1 MTSSYFESLGR
12 GTTKPFSDPDLDYLD
27 TEPDLTEAVNKQID
41 ANIKDREQFFNDNIR
56 MYNETMKARSQRWND
71 LAKLTQSGKQII
83 QNRQAF
89 VDRRNFYENL
99 QKLANNPELV
109 SKYQAVEKK
118 AQAETNAN
126 KVDINK
132 EVSKVEKGI
141 DQNGVGFDSSGEKFY
156 PEDLRDL
163 KSAVFSIDNLNG
175 RAGINS
181 MNLHWNQFLA
191 ISRESLTVNGKL
203 FDQMTY
209 SEKGE
214 WFAVVASN
222 YIGMYRDEDAN
233 ISDGLLIN
241 KFIPTLK
248 NSQKTILGQANAT
261 ATAANNKVISDNQN
275 FQNQRAIAAAWSNSR
290 ETEDDSYLVTE
301 IFGPTGIIRQY
312 EALYDGEPN
321 AMALANTDFTNMVIK
336 GIQDKVIP
344 EEAVYWLLDKA
355 KFKAKGQTGTTTYRN
370 LQKANANKID
380 IALKNH
386 LITESK
392 ADQEKVLDY
401 LTGLADN
408 EGTVITMDMISTIY
422 DKDLRARALELVTR
436 SAKGPINSDQFL
448 AAKNELALATYARA
462 SNPKFFPTSAQGNA
476 YVAQNNNFLSIAA
489 QKYFKERYDHYTGL
503 GQTEE
508 FAQGE
513 ALKETLEKL
522 NSGKFDKA
530 VGDFGTYDQG
540 AANLVLET
548 VENARK
554 DPYGWLSAKTLHKGE
569 QPYAIQAYEW
579 FMSGGKGPVPAYYR
593 ELSKLF
599 KNKSA
604 VQLMHDRLVATG
616 NMDVIDNLDV
626 ETRVG
631 LNNPYDVKDLT
642 DKPFYSKTLRVALK
656 NPENFAKLLT
666 RITNPET
673 VENGGINAIKDSEGQ
688 YTTLEKPLSEHNV
701 VEVGDLIL
709 NGYDGFGLYDMK
721 GESLAAVLK
730 YLVGNGY
737 VTADQKFDEEF
748 QKKIILTRLRLKT
761 NGALVLD
768 GDTTYRRLI
777 DFTQEDKDKYKEIM
791 GDIPP
796 YMELDTLLPIVAKTK
811 IEEDL

>member
-12 GTTKPFSDPDLDYLD
+12 GTTKPFSDPELDYLD
-27 TEPDLTEAVNKQID
+27 TEPDLTEVVNKQID

-56 MYNETMKARSQRWND
+56 LYNQTMQARSKRWSD
-71 LAKLTQSGKQII
+71 LAKLTTSGRQII

-89 VDRRNFYENL
+89 VDRRDFYENL
-99 QKLANNPELV
+99 QKQANNPELV
-109 SKYQAVEKK
+109 SKYQTVEKN

-181 MNLHWNQFLA
+181 MNLHWNQYLA
-191 ISRESLTVNGKL
+191 IAKESLTVNGKL

-214 WFAVVASN
+214 WFAVAASQ

-241 KFIPTLK
+241 KFIPTLRA
-248 NSQKTILGQANAT
+248 SQKSILGQANAT
-261 ATAANNKVISDNQN
+261 ATAANNQVISDNQN
-275 FQNQRAIAAAWSNSR
+275 FQNQRAIASAWSNSR
-290 ETEDDSYLVTE
+290 ETGDPSYLISE
-301 IFGPTGIIRQY
+301 IYGPTGIIGQY

-321 AMALANTDFTNMVIK
+321 SMALANTDFTDMVID
-336 GIQDKVIP
+336 GINNKVIP

-355 KFKAKGQTGTTTYRN
+355 EFKAKGGGTTTYRK
-370 LQKANANKID
+370 LQKGNANKID
-380 IALKNH
+380 VALKNH

-392 ADQEKVLDY
+392 GDQQKVLDY

-408 EGTVITMDMISTIY
+408 EGTVITMDMISPIY

-436 SAKGPINSDQFL
+436 TAKGPINSDQFL
-448 AAKNELALATYARA
+448 AAKNELSLATLSRA

-489 QKYFKERYDHYTGL
+489 QKYFKERYDHYTEKN
-503 GQTEE
+503 QTEE

-522 NSGKFDKA
+522 NKGDFDKA
-530 VGDFGTYDQG
+530 AGDYGIYDKG
-540 AANLVLET
+540 AANLVVET
-548 VENARK
+548 VENARQ
-554 DPYGWLSAKTLHKGE
+554 DPFGWISAKTLHKGE

-593 ELSKLF
+593 ELSKLY

-604 VQLMHDRLVATG
+604 VLLMHDRLVATE
-616 NMDVIDNLDV
+616 NMDPIRNLDV
-626 ETRVG
+626 EVRVG
-631 LNNPYDVKDLT
+631 LRNPYDVQDLT
-642 DKPFYSKTLRVALK
+642 NKPFYSKTLRVALK

-673 VENGGINAIKDSEGQ
+673 VENGGIDAIKDSEGE
-688 YTTLEKPLSEHNV
+688 YTELEKPLSEHNV
-701 VEVGDLIL
+701 VEVGDLLL

-721 GESLAAVLK
+721 GESLAAVLN

-748 QKKIILTRLRLKT
+748 QKKIILTRLRLKS

-768 GDTTYRRLI
+768 GDTSYRRLI
-777 DFTQEDKDKYKEIM
+777 DFTQEDKDKYKQIM

-796 YMELDTLLPIVAKTK
+796 YMELDTLLPIVAKAK
-811 IEEDL
+811 IKEDL

>member
-12 GTTKPFSDPDLDYLD
+12 GTTKPFSDPELDYLN
-27 TEPDLTEAVNKQID
+27 TEPDLTEPVNKQID
-41 ANIKDREQFFNDNIR
+41 ENIKDRRQFFQDNIDL
-56 MYNETMKARSQRWND
+56 YNMTMKARSQRWND
-71 LAKLTQSGKQII
+71 IAKLTKSGKQII

-89 VDRRNFYENL
+89 IDKRNYYDEL
-99 QKLANNPELV
+99 EKKANNPDLV
-109 SKYQAVEKK
+109 IKYQTVEKK

-126 KVDINK
+126 KVEINK

-141 DQNGVGFDSSGEKFY
+141 DQNGVGYDSSGEKFY

-163 KSAVFSIDNLNG
+163 KSAAFSVDNLNG

-191 ISRESLTVNGKL
+191 ISKESLTINGKL
-203 FDQMTY
+203 FDQMSY
-209 SEKGE
+209 SEKAE

-222 YIGMYRDEDAN
+222 YIGMYRDEDAK
-233 ISDGLLIN
+233 ISEGLLIN
-241 KFIPTLK
+241 KFIPTLRT
-248 NSQKTILGQANAT
+248 SQKAILGQANAS

-275 FQNQRAIAAAWSNSR
+275 FQNQRGIAAAWSNSR
-290 ETEDDSYLVTE
+290 ETGDDSYLVSE
-301 IFGPTGIIRQY
+301 IFGPTGIIGQY

-321 AMALANTDFTNMVIK
+321 AMALANTDFTNMVID
-336 GIQDKVIP
+336 GINKKVIP

-355 KFKAKGQTGTTTYRN
+355 KFKAKGGGTTTYRQ
-370 LQKANANKID
+370 LQKSNANKID

-386 LITESK
+386 LIKESK
-392 ADQEKVLDY
+392 GDQEKVLDF
-401 LTGLADN
+401 LTNLSDN
-408 EGTVITMDMISTIY
+408 EGAVITMDMISTIY
-422 DKDLRARALELVTR
+422 DKDLRVRALDLVNK

-448 AAKNELALATYARA
+448 ASKNELDLATYARA
-462 SNPKFFPTSAQGNA
+462 SNPKYFPTSKNGQA
-476 YVAQNNNFLSIAA
+476 YIAQNNNFLNIAA

-522 NSGKFDKA
+522 NKGDFDKA
-530 VGDFGTYDQG
+530 VGDFGTYDKG
-540 AANLVLET
+540 AASLVQET
-548 VENARK
+548 VEIARK
-554 DPYGWLSAKTLHKGE
+554 DPSGWISSKTLHNGE

-579 FMSGGKGPVPAYYR
+579 FISGGKGPVPAYYR
-593 ELSKLF
+593 ELSKLY

-616 NMDVIDNLDV
+616 NMDPIDNLDV

-631 LNNPYDVKDLT
+631 LRNPYDVQDLT
-642 DKPFYSKTLRVALK
+642 NKPFYSKTLRIALK
-656 NPENFAKLLT
+656 NPENFDKLLT

-673 VENGGINAIKDSEGQ
+673 VENGGIDAIKDSDGQ
-688 YTTLEKPLSEHNV
+688 YTELEKPLSEHNV

-721 GESLAAVLK
+721 SESLAAVLK
-730 YLVGNGY
+730 YLIENGY
-737 VTADQKFDEEF
+737 VSADQKFDDNF
-748 QKKIILTRLRLKT
+748 QKKIILTRLRLKS
-761 NGALVLD
+761 NGSLVLD
-768 GDTTYRRLI
+768 GDTTYRRLV
-777 DFTQEDKDKYKEIM
+777 DFTQEDKDKYKKIM

-796 YMELDTLLPIVAKTK
+796 YMELDTLLPIVAKAK

>member
-12 GTTKPFSDPDLDYLD
+12 GTTKPFSDPELDYLD

-56 MYNETMKARSQRWND
+56 LYNETMQARSQRWND

-89 VDRRNFYENL
+89 VDRRNYYDELN
-99 QKLANNPELV
+99 KKADNPDLV
-109 SKYQAVEKK
+109 IKYQSVEKK

-126 KVDINK
+126 KVEINK
-132 EVSKVEKGI
+132 EVSKVQKGI
-141 DQNGVGFDSSGEKFY
+141 DENKVGYDSSGEKYY
-156 PEDLRDL
+156 PEDLREL

-191 ISRESLTVNGKL
+191 ISKKTLTVNGKL
-203 FDQMTY
+203 FDQMSY
-209 SEKGE
+209 PEKAE

-222 YIGMYRDEDAN
+222 YIGMYRDEDAK
-233 ISDGLLIN
+233 ISEGLLIN
-241 KFIPTLK
+241 KFIPTLRT
-248 NSQKTILGQANAT
+248 SQKSILGQANAS
-261 ATAANNKVISDNQN
+261 ATAANNQVINDNQN

-290 ETEDDSYLVTE
+290 ETGDDSYLVSE
-301 IFGPTGIIRQY
+301 IYGPTGIIGQY

-321 AMALANTDFTNMVIK
+321 SMALANTDFTNMVIA
-336 GIQDKVIP
+336 GIEDKVIP

-355 KFKAKGQTGTTTYRN
+355 EFKAKGGGTTTYRK
-370 LQKANANKID
+370 LQKSNANKID
-380 IALKNH
+380 VALKNH
-386 LITESK
+386 LIKESK
-392 ADQEKVLDY
+392 GDQEKVLDY

-408 EGTVITMDMISTIY
+408 EGTVITMDMISPIY
-422 DKDLRARALELVTR
+422 DRDLRARALELVTR

-448 AAKNELALATYARA
+448 AAKNELSLATLSRA

-476 YVAQNNNFLSIAA
+476 YIAQNNNFLSIAA

-513 ALKETLEKL
+513 ALKETLERL

-530 VGDFGTYDQG
+530 AGDYGTYDKG
-540 AANLVLET
+540 AANLIVEAT
-548 VENARK
+548 ENARK
-554 DPYGWLSAKTLHKGE
+554 DPFGWLSAKTLHEGE

-579 FMSGGKGPVPAYYR
+579 FISGGKGSIPAYYR
-593 ELSKLF
+593 ELSKLY
-599 KNKSA
+599 KNKSG
-604 VQLMHDRLVATG
+604 VQVMHDRLVATE
-616 NMDVIDNLDV
+616 NMDPIDKLDV

-631 LNNPYDVKDLT
+631 LRNPYDVQDLT
-642 DKPFYSKTLRVALK
+642 NKPFYSKTLRVALK
-656 NPENFAKLLT
+656 NPENFSKLLT

-673 VENGGINAIKDSEGQ
+673 VDNGGIDAIKDSEGQ
-688 YTTLEKPLSEHNV
+688 YTELEKPLSEHNV
-701 VEVGDLIL
+701 VEIGDLLL

-721 GESLAAVLK
+721 GESLAAVLN

-748 QKKIILTRLRLKT
+748 QKKIILTRLRLKS

-768 GDTTYRRLI
+768 GDTSYRRLI
-777 DFTQEDKDKYKEIM
+777 DFTQEDKDKYKKIM

-796 YMELDTLLPIVAKTK
+796 YMELDTLLPIVAKAK

>member
-12 GTTKPFSDPDLDYLD
+12 GTTKPFSDPELDYLD
-27 TEPDLTEAVNKQID
+27 TEPDLTEVVNKQID
-41 ANIKDREQFFNDNIR
+41 KNIKDREQFFNDNIR
-56 MYNETMKARSQRWND
+56 MYNQTMQARSQRWND

-89 VDRRNFYENL
+89 IDRRDFYENL
-99 QKLANNPELV
+99 QKQANNPDLV
-109 SKYQAVEKK
+109 KKYQAVEKD

-141 DQNGVGFDSSGEKFY
+141 DQNGVGYDSSGEKFY

-181 MNLHWNQFLA
+181 MNLHWNQYLDIA
-191 ISRESLTVNGKL
+191 KKSMTVNGKL

-214 WFAVVASN
+214 WFAVVAAN

-241 KFIPTLK
+241 KFVPTLRT
-248 NSQKTILGQANAT
+248 SQKSILGQANAT

-290 ETEDDSYLVTE
+290 ETGDQSYLVSE
-301 IFGPTGIIRQY
+301 IYGPTGIIGQY

-321 AMALANTDFTNMVIK
+321 AMALANTDFTNMVID
-336 GIQDKVIP
+336 GINNKVIP

-355 KFKAKGQTGTTTYRN
+355 EFQAKGGGTTTYRK
-370 LQKANANKID
+370 LQKGNATKID
-380 IALKNH
+380 IALKNQ

-392 ADQEKVLDY
+392 GDQQKYLDY

-422 DKDLRARALELVTR
+422 DKDLRVRALDLVTR
-436 SAKGPINSDQFL
+436 SSRGPINSDQFL
-448 AAKNELALATYARA
+448 AAKNELSLATYARA
-462 SNPKFFPTSAQGNA
+462 QDPQVFPNAAKGNA
-476 YVAQNNNFLSIAA
+476 YVAQNNNFLNIAA
-489 QKYFKERYDHYTGL
+489 QKYFKERYDYYTEKN
-503 GQTEE
+503 QTEE

-513 ALKETLEKL
+513 ALKETIEKL
-522 NSGKFDKA
+522 NKGDFDKA
-530 VGDFGTYDQG
+530 VGDFGTYDKG
-540 AANLVLET
+540 AANLVVET
-548 VENARK
+548 TENVRK
-554 DPYGWLSAKTLHKGE
+554 DPFGWLSAKTLHKGE

-593 ELSKLF
+593 EISKLY

-604 VQLMHDRLVATG
+604 VQIMHDRLVATE
-616 NMDVIDNLDV
+616 NMDVINNLDV

-631 LNNPYDVKDLT
+631 LNNPYDVQDLT
-642 DKPFYSKTLRVALK
+642 NKPFYSKTLRVALK
-656 NPENFAKLLT
+656 NPENFGKLLT

-673 VENGGINAIKDSEGQ
+673 VKNGGIDAIKDSEGQ

-701 VEVGDLIL
+701 VEVGDLLL

-721 GESLAAVLK
+721 GESLAAVLN
-730 YLVGNGY
+730 YLVSNGY
-737 VTADQKFDEEF
+737 VTADQKFDEDF
-748 QKKIILTRLRLKT
+748 QKKIILTRLRLKS

-768 GDTTYRRLI
+768 GDTSYRRLV
-777 DFTQEDKDKYKEIM
+777 DFTEEDKQKYKQIM

-796 YMELDTLLPIVAKTK
+796 YMELDTLLPVVAKAK

>member
-56 MYNETMKARSQRWND
+56 IFNETMKARSQRWND
-71 LAKLTQSGKQII
+71 LAKLTKSGREII

-89 VDRRNFYENL
+89 VDRRNYYENL
-99 QKLANNPELV
+99 QKQANDPELV
-109 SKYQAVEKK
+109 SKYQTVEKN
-118 AQAETNAN
+118 AQAKTNAN

-141 DQNGVGFDSSGEKFY
+141 EQSGVGYDSSGEKFY

-181 MNLHWNQFLA
+181 MNLHWNQYLA
-191 ISRESLTVNGKL
+191 IAKENLTVNGKL

-214 WFAVVASN
+214 WFAVAASQ

-241 KFIPTLK
+241 KFVPTLR
-248 NSQKTILGQANAT
+248 STQKSLLGQANAT
-261 ATAANNKVISDNQN
+261 ATAANNQVINENQN

-290 ETEDDSYLVTE
+290 ETGDQSYLVSE
-301 IFGPTGIIRQY
+301 IYGPTGIIGQY

-321 AMALANTDFTNMVIK
+321 SMALANTDFTNMVID
-336 GIQDKVIP
+336 GINNKVIP

-355 KFKAKGQTGTTTYRN
+355 EFKAKGGGTTTYRK
-370 LQKANANKID
+370 LQKSNANKID
-380 IALKNH
+380 VALKNH
-386 LITESK
+386 LIKESK
-392 ADQEKVLDY
+392 GDQQKVLDY

-422 DKDLRARALELVTR
+422 DKDLRTRALELVTR
-436 SAKGPINSDQFL
+436 SSKGPINSDQFL
-448 AAKNELALATYARA
+448 AAKNELDLATYARA
-462 SNPKFFPTSAQGNA
+462 QDPKVFPNAAKGNA
-476 YVAQNNNFLSIAA
+476 YVAQNNNFLNIAA
-489 QKYFKERYDHYTGL
+489 QKYFKERYDYYTGKN
-503 GQTEE
+503 QTEE

-513 ALKETLEKL
+513 ALKETIEKL
-522 NSGKFDKA
+522 NNAGFDKA
-530 VGDFGTYDQG
+530 VGTYGEYDKS
-540 AANLVLET
+540 AANLIVEAS
-548 VENARK
+548 ENARK
-554 DPYGWLSAKTLHKGE
+554 DPFGWISAKTLHEGE

-593 ELSKLF
+593 ELSKLY

-604 VQLMHDRLVATG
+604 VQIMHDRLVATE
-616 NMDVIDNLDV
+616 NMDPIDNLDV

-631 LNNPYDVKDLT
+631 LRNPYDVQDLT
-642 DKPFYSKTLRVALK
+642 NKPFYSKTLRVALK
-656 NPENFAKLLT
+656 NPENFDKLLT

-673 VENGGINAIKDSEGQ
+673 VENGGIDAIKDSEGQ
-688 YTTLEKPLSEHNV
+688 YTELEKPLSEHNV
-701 VEVGDLIL
+701 VEVGALLL
-709 NGYDGFGLYDMK
+709 NGYDGFGLYDIK
-721 GESLAAVLK
+721 GESLAAVLN
-730 YLVGNGY
+730 YLVSNGY
-737 VTADQKFDEEF
+737 VTADQKFDENF
-748 QKKIILTRLRLKT
+748 QKKLILTRLRLKT

-768 GDTTYRRLI
+768 GDTTYRRLA
-777 DFTQEDKDKYKEIM
+777 DFTEEDKQKYKEIM

-796 YMELDTLLPIVAKTK
+796 YMELDTLLPVVAKAK

>member
-12 GTTKPFSDPDLDYLD
+12 GTTKPFSDPELDYLD

-56 MYNETMKARSQRWND
+56 LYNETMQARSQRWND

-89 VDRRNFYENL
+89 VDRRNYYDELN
-99 QKLANNPELV
+99 KKADNPDLV
-109 SKYQAVEKK
+109 IKYQSVEKK

-126 KVDINK
+126 KVEINK
-132 EVSKVEKGI
+132 EVSKVQKGI
-141 DQNGVGFDSSGEKFY
+141 DENKVGYDSSGEKYY
-156 PEDLRDL
+156 PEDLREL

-191 ISRESLTVNGKL
+191 ISKKTLTVNGKL
-203 FDQMTY
+203 FDQMSY
-209 SEKGE
+209 PEKAE

-222 YIGMYRDEDAN
+222 YIGMYRDEDAK
-233 ISDGLLIN
+233 ISEGLLIN
-241 KFIPTLK
+241 KFIPTLRT
-248 NSQKTILGQANAT
+248 SQKSILGQANAS
-261 ATAANNKVISDNQN
+261 ATAANNQVINDNQN

-290 ETEDDSYLVTE
+290 ETGDDSYLVSE
-301 IFGPTGIIRQY
+301 IYGPTGIIGQY

-321 AMALANTDFTNMVIK
+321 SMALANTDFTNMVIA
-336 GIQDKVIP
+336 GIEDKVIP

-355 KFKAKGQTGTTTYRN
+355 ECKAKGGVTTTYRK
-370 LQKANANKID
+370 LQKSNANKID
-380 IALKNH
+380 VALKNH
-386 LITESK
+386 LIKESK
-392 ADQEKVLDY
+392 GDQEKVLDY

-408 EGTVITMDMISTIY
+408 EGTVITMDMISPIY
-422 DKDLRARALELVTR
+422 DRDLRARALELVTR

-448 AAKNELALATYARA
+448 AAKNELSLATLSRA

-476 YVAQNNNFLSIAA
+476 YIAQNNNFLSIAA

-513 ALKETLEKL
+513 ALKETLERL

-530 VGDFGTYDQG
+530 AGDYGTYDKG
-540 AANLVLET
+540 AANLIVEAT
-548 VENARK
+548 ENARK
-554 DPYGWLSAKTLHKGE
+554 DPFGWLSAKTLHEGE

-579 FMSGGKGPVPAYYR
+579 FISGGKGSIPAYYR
-593 ELSKLF
+593 ELSKLY
-599 KNKSA
+599 KNKSG
-604 VQLMHDRLVATG
+604 VQVMHDRLVATE
-616 NMDVIDNLDV
+616 NMDPIDKLDV

-631 LNNPYDVKDLT
+631 LRNPYDVQDLT
-642 DKPFYSKTLRVALK
+642 NKPFYSKTLRVALK
-656 NPENFAKLLT
+656 NPENFSKLLT

-673 VENGGINAIKDSEGQ
+673 VDNGGIDAIKDSEGQ
-688 YTTLEKPLSEHNV
+688 YTELEKPLSEHNV
-701 VEVGDLIL
+701 VEIGDLLL

-721 GESLAAVLK
+721 GESLAAVLN

-748 QKKIILTRLRLKT
+748 QKKIILTRLRLKS

-768 GDTTYRRLI
+768 GDTSYRRLI
-777 DFTQEDKDKYKEIM
+777 DFTQEDKDKYKKIM

-796 YMELDTLLPIVAKTK
+796 YMELDTLLPIVAKAK

>member
-12 GTTKPFSDPDLDYLD
+12 GTTKPFSDPELDYLD

-56 MYNETMKARSQRWND
+56 IYNMTMKARSQRWND
-71 LAKLTQSGKQII
+71 LAKLTKSGRQII
-83 QNRQAF
+83 ENRQAF
-89 VDRRNFYENL
+89 VDRRDFYENL
-99 QKLANNPELV
+99 QKQANDPELV
-109 SKYQAVEKK
+109 SKYQTVEKN

-141 DQNGVGFDSSGEKFY
+141 QENGVGFDSSGEKFY

-163 KSAVFSIDNLNG
+163 KSAAFSVDNLNG

-181 MNLHWNQFLA
+181 MNLHWNQYLSIA
-191 ISRESLTVNGKL
+191 KETLTVNGKL

-209 SEKGE
+209 SEKAE
-214 WFAVVASN
+214 WFAVAASQ
-222 YIGMYRDEDAN
+222 YIGMYRDEDAK

-241 KFIPTLK
+241 KFVPTLRTT
-248 NSQKTILGQANAT
+248 QKSILGQANAT
-261 ATAANNKVISDNQN
+261 ATAANNQVISDNQN

-290 ETEDDSYLVTE
+290 ETGDDSYLVSE
-301 IFGPTGIIRQY
+301 IFGPTGIIGQY

-321 AMALANTDFTNMVIK
+321 AMALANRDFTNMVIK

-355 KFKAKGQTGTTTYRN
+355 EFKAKGGGTTTYRK
-370 LQKANANKID
+370 LQKSNANKID

-386 LITESK
+386 LIGESK
-392 ADQEKVLDY
+392 SDQEKTLDY

-408 EGTVITMDMISTIY
+408 EGTVITMDMISPIY
-422 DKDLRARALELVTR
+422 DRDLRNRALELVTR

-448 AAKNELALATYARA
+448 AAKNELDLATLARA
-462 SNPKFFPTSAQGNA
+462 KNPKFFPTSKNGNA

-513 ALKETLEKL
+513 ALKETLERL
-522 NSGKFDKA
+522 NNGKFDKA
-530 VGDFGTYDQG
+530 AGDFGTYDKG
-540 AANLVLET
+540 AAALVTET

-554 DPYGWLSAKTLHKGE
+554 DPFGWISSKTLHKGE

-593 ELSKLF
+593 ELAKLY

-604 VQLMHDRLVATG
+604 VLLMHDRLVATG
-616 NMDVIDNLDV
+616 NMDPIDNLDV
-626 ETRVG
+626 EIRVG
-631 LNNPYDVKDLT
+631 LRNPYDVKDLT
-642 DKPFYSKTLRVALK
+642 NKPFYSKTLRVALK
-656 NPENFAKLLT
+656 NPENFSKLLT

-673 VENGGINAIKDSEGQ
+673 VENGGIDAIKDSEGE

-701 VEVGDLIL
+701 VEVGDLLL

-721 GESLAAVLK
+721 GESLAAVLN

-748 QKKIILTRLRLKT
+748 QKKIILTRLRLKS

-768 GDTTYRRLI
+768 GDTTYRRLV
-777 DFTQEDKDKYKEIM
+777 DFTEEDKQKYKEIM

-796 YMELDTLLPIVAKTK
+796 YMELDTLLPIVAKAK

>member
-12 GTTKPFSDPDLDYLD
+12 GTTKPFSDPELDYLD
-27 TEPDLTEAVNKQID
+27 TEPDLTEVVNKQID

-56 MYNETMKARSQRWND
+56 LYNQTMQARSKRWSD
-71 LAKLTQSGKQII
+71 LAKLTTSGRQII

-89 VDRRNFYENL
+89 VDRRDFYENL
-99 QKLANNPELV
+99 QKQANNPELV
-109 SKYQAVEKK
+109 SKYQTVEKN

-181 MNLHWNQFLA
+181 MNLHWNQYLA
-191 ISRESLTVNGKL
+191 IAKESLTVNGKL

-214 WFAVVASN
+214 WFAVAASQ

-241 KFIPTLK
+241 KFIPTLRA
-248 NSQKTILGQANAT
+248 SQKSILGQANAT
-261 ATAANNKVISDNQN
+261 ATAANNQVISDNQN
-275 FQNQRAIAAAWSNSR
+275 FQNQRAIASAWSNSR
-290 ETEDDSYLVTE
+290 ETGDPSYLISE
-301 IFGPTGIIRQY
+301 IYGPTGIIGQY

-321 AMALANTDFTNMVIK
+321 SMALANTDFTDMVID
-336 GIQDKVIP
+336 GINNKVIP

-355 KFKAKGQTGTTTYRN
+355 EFKAKGGGTTTYRK
-370 LQKANANKID
+370 LQKGNANKID
-380 IALKNH
+380 VALKNH

-392 ADQEKVLDY
+392 GDQQKVLDY

-408 EGTVITMDMISTIY
+408 EGTVITMDMISPIY

-436 SAKGPINSDQFL
+436 TAKGPINSDQFL
-448 AAKNELALATYARA
+448 AAKNELSLATLSRA

-503 GQTEE
+503 NQTEE

-522 NSGKFDKA
+522 NKGGFDKA
-530 VGDFGTYDQG
+530 AGDYGTYDQG
-540 AANLVLET
+540 AANLVVET
-548 VENARK
+548 TENARK
-554 DPYGWLSAKTLHKGE
+554 DPFGWLSAKTLHKGE

-579 FMSGGKGPVPAYYR
+579 FTSGGKGPVPAYYR
-593 ELSKLF
+593 ELSKLY
-599 KNKSA
+599 KNKSG
-604 VQLMHDRLVATG
+604 VQIMHDRLVATE
-616 NMDVIDNLDV
+616 NMDPIPNLDV
-626 ETRVG
+626 EVRVG
-631 LNNPYDVKDLT
+631 LRNPYDVQDLT
-642 DKPFYSKTLRVALK
+642 NKPFYSKTLRVALK

-673 VENGGINAIKDSEGQ
+673 VENGGIDAIKDSEGE
-688 YTTLEKPLSEHNV
+688 YTELEKPLSEHNV
-701 VEVGDLIL
+701 VEVGDLLL

-721 GESLAAVLK
+721 GESLAAVLN

-748 QKKIILTRLRLKT
+748 QKKIILTRLRLKS

-768 GDTTYRRLI
+768 GDTSYRRLI
-777 DFTQEDKDKYKEIM
+777 DFTQEDKDKYKQIM

-796 YMELDTLLPIVAKTK
+796 YMELDTLLPIVAKAK

>member
-12 GTTKPFSDPDLDYLD
+12 GTTKPFSDPELDYLD

-56 MYNETMKARSQRWND
+56 LYNMTMQARSQRWND
-71 LAKLTQSGKQII
+71 LAKLTKSGRQII
-83 QNRQAF
+83 ENRQAF
-89 VDRRNFYENL
+89 IDGRDFYENL
-99 QKLANNPELV
+99 QKQANNPELV
-109 SKYQAVEKK
+109 SKYQTVEKK

-126 KVDINK
+126 KVEINK

-141 DQNGVGFDSSGEKFY
+141 DQNGVGYDSSGEKFY

-191 ISRESLTVNGKL
+191 ISKESLTVNGKL
-203 FDQMTY
+203 FEQMTY
-209 SEKGE
+209 SEKAE

-222 YIGMYRDEDAN
+222 YIKMYRDEDAN

-248 NSQKTILGQANAT
+248 SSQKAILGQANAT
-261 ATAANNKVISDNQN
+261 ATAANNQVISDNQN
-275 FQNQRAIAAAWSNSR
+275 FQNQRAVAAAWSNSR
-290 ETEDDSYLVTE
+290 ETGDDTYLVSE
-301 IFGPTGIIRQY
+301 IFGPNGIIGQY

-321 AMALANTDFTNMVIK
+321 SMALANTDFTNMVIK

-355 KFKAKGQTGTTTYRN
+355 EFKAKGGKITTYRK
-370 LQKANANKID
+370 LQKSNANKID
-380 IALKNH
+380 VALKNF
-386 LITESK
+386 LIKESK
-392 ADQEKVLDY
+392 GDQEKVLDY
-401 LTGLADN
+401 LTNLSDN
-408 EGTVITMDMISTIY
+408 EGTVITMDMISPIY
-422 DKDLRARALELVTR
+422 DKDLRVRALELVTR
-436 SAKGPINSDQFL
+436 TAKGPINSDQFL
-448 AAKNELALATYARA
+448 AAKNELSLATLSRA
-462 SNPKFFPTSAQGNA
+462 SNPKFFPTSANGNA
-476 YVAQNNNFLSIAA
+476 YIAQNNNFLSIAA

-503 GQTEE
+503 GQAEE

-522 NSGKFDKA
+522 NKGDFDKA
-530 VGDFGTYDQG
+530 AGDYGTYDQG

-554 DPYGWLSAKTLHKGE
+554 DPFGWLSAKTLHKGE

-593 ELSKLF
+593 ELSKLY

-604 VQLMHDRLVATG
+604 VQIMHDRLVATE
-616 NMDVIDNLDV
+616 NMDVISNLDV
-626 ETRVG
+626 EVRVG
-631 LNNPYDVKDLT
+631 LRNPYDIQDLT
-642 DKPFYSKTLRVALK
+642 NKPFYSKTLRVALK
-656 NPENFAKLLT
+656 NPDNFAKLLT

-673 VENGGINAIKDSEGQ
+673 VENGGIDAIKDSEGQ

-701 VEVGDLIL
+701 VEIGDLLL

-721 GESLAAVLK
+721 GESLAAVLN
-730 YLVGNGY
+730 YLVSNNY
-737 VTADQKFDEEF
+737 VTSDQKFDEEF
-748 QKKIILTRLRLKT
+748 QKKLILTRLRLKT

-768 GDTTYRRLI
+768 GDTTYRRLV

-796 YMELDTLLPIVAKTK
+796 YMELDTLLPVVAKAK

>member
-12 GTTKPFSDPDLDYLD
+12 GTTKPFSDPELDYLN
-27 TEPDLTEAVNKQID
+27 TEPDLTEPVNKQID
-41 ANIKDREQFFNDNIR
+41 ENIKDRRQFFQDNIDL
-56 MYNETMKARSQRWND
+56 YNMTMKARSQRWND
-71 LAKLTQSGKQII
+71 LAKLTKSGKQII

-89 VDRRNFYENL
+89 VDRRDFYENL
-99 QKLANNPELV
+99 QKQANDPELV
-109 SKYQAVEKK
+109 SKYQTVEKN

-141 DQNGVGFDSSGEKFY
+141 QENGVGFDSSGEKFY

-181 MNLHWNQFLA
+181 MNLHWNQYLA
-191 ISRESLTVNGKL
+191 IAKESLTVNGKL

-209 SEKGE
+209 SEKAE
-214 WFAVVASN
+214 WFAVAASQ
-222 YIGMYRDEDAN
+222 YIGMYRDEDAK

-241 KFIPTLK
+241 KFVPTLRTT
-248 NSQKTILGQANAT
+248 QKSILGQANAT
-261 ATAANNKVISDNQN
+261 ATAANNQVISDNQN
-275 FQNQRAIAAAWSNSR
+275 FQNQRGIAAAWSNSR
-290 ETEDDSYLVTE
+290 ETGDDSYLVSE
-301 IFGPTGIIRQY
+301 IFGPTGIIGQY

-321 AMALANTDFTNMVIK
+321 AMALANRDFTNMVIK

-355 KFKAKGQTGTTTYRN
+355 EFKAKGGGTTTYRN

-386 LITESK
+386 LIKESK

-401 LTGLADN
+401 LTNLSDN
-408 EGTVITMDMISTIY
+408 EGTVITMDMISPIY
-422 DKDLRARALELVTR
+422 DKDLRIRALELVTR

-448 AAKNELALATYARA
+448 AAKNELDLATLARA
-462 SNPKFFPTSAQGNA
+462 KNPKFFPTSKNGNA

-513 ALKETLEKL
+513 ALKETLERL
-522 NSGKFDKA
+522 NNGKFDKA
-530 VGDFGTYDQG
+530 AGDFGTYDKG
-540 AANLVLET
+540 AAALVTET

-554 DPYGWLSAKTLHKGE
+554 DPFGWISSKTLHKGE

-593 ELSKLF
+593 ELSKLY

-604 VQLMHDRLVATG
+604 VLLMHDRLVATG
-616 NMDVIDNLDV
+616 NMDPIDNLDV
-626 ETRVG
+626 EIRVG
-631 LNNPYDVKDLT
+631 LRNPYDVKDLT
-642 DKPFYSKTLRVALK
+642 NKPFYSKTLRVALK
-656 NPENFAKLLT
+656 NPENFSKLLT

-673 VENGGINAIKDSEGQ
+673 VENGGIDAIKDSEGE
-688 YTTLEKPLSEHNV
+688 YTTLEKPLSEHIV
-701 VEVGDLIL
+701 VEVGDLLL

-721 GESLAAVLK
+721 GESLAAVLN
-730 YLVGNGY
+730 YLVSNGY
-737 VTADQKFDEEF
+737 VTSDQKFDADF

-761 NGALVLD
+761 NGSLVLD
-768 GDTTYRRLI
+768 GDTSYRRLV
-777 DFTQEDKDKYKEIM
+777 DFTQEDKDKYKKIM

-796 YMELDTLLPIVAKTK
+796 YMELDTLLPVVAKAK